1 MAHKKAA
8 LAGSGPT
15 WKCPEPSLPA
25 AWLQELHRLEHLE
38 WFLPLL
44 PVGWGS
50 DGKAPML
57 AGWPEHHGFTVS
69 DLQVHPGIRA
79 VGARTGRSGPLL
91 AFDFD
96 GESSLQLGLDP
107 TSVSTW
113 QVHRDTDPHRLKVL
127 FEPTPK
133 QLSQLRDEFQGR
145 TISGDG
151 EALEV
156 FFSGGRQVIVMG
168 EHVKSGGS
176 YSWPDGMG
184 PEALAPP
191 PAAWWHHA
199 LSIAASRPQPRR
211 SSCRRGRTTLLNPC
225 PVCGRD
231 AGLWCSQTAAGLILC
246 MPGVSFNAEERHGP
260 LTIGQVVDGWALVKR
275 TPIPE
280 GDVLTFKVHRA
291 GRWGNG

>member
-1 MAHKKAA
+1 MSKKKTTPGMERPGME
-8 LAGSGPT
+8 AG
-15 WKCPEPSLPA
+15 PSLPA

-107 TSVSTW
+107 TSVNTW
-113 QVHRDTDPHRLKVL
+113 QVHRDTDPNRLKVL
-127 FEPTPK
+127 FEPTPA
-133 QLSQLRDEFQGR
+133 QLSQLSGEFQGR
-145 TISGDG
+145 TVSGDG

-156 FFSGGRQVIVMG
+156 FFHGGRQVIVMG
-168 EHVKSGGS
+168 EHPKSGGS
-176 YSWPDGMG
+176 YYWPDGMG

-191 PAAWWHHA
+191 PAAWWNHA

-211 SSCRRGRTTLLNPC
+211 SSSRQGRTTLLNPC
-225 PVCGRD
+225 PICGRD

>member
-1 MAHKKAA
+1 MSKKKTTPGMERPGME
-8 LAGSGPT
+8 AG
-15 WKCPEPSLPA
+15 PSLPA

-57 AGWPEHHGFTVS
+57 AGWPDHQGYMVS

-156 FFSGGRQVIVMG
+156 FFHGGRQVIVMG

-176 YSWPDGMG
+176 YYWPDGMG

-191 PAAWWHHA
+191 PAAWWNHA

-211 SSCRRGRTTLLNPC
+211 SSSRQGRTTLLNPC
-225 PVCGRD
+225 PICGRD

-260 LTIGQVVDGWALVKR
+260 LSIGQVVDGWALVKR

-280 GDVLTFKVHRA
+280 GDVLSFKVHRH
-291 GRWGNG
+291 G